1 MLDVQRARPHVP
13 APVWD
18 FMPVNFDS
26 IDISALK
33 LHFLREGRLSIEDA
47 TEIVR
52 RAKAVIAEEPNLL
65 RIEEPIVV
73 VGDIHGQFYD
83 LVKLLELGG
92 PIEETVYLFLGDYVD
107 RGCFSCECCL
117 LLFAIKIL
125 YPRTTFL
132 LRGNHESRHLTH
144 HFNFK
149 EECLHKYDISVY
161 HAIML
166 LFDNLPVAALVG
178 EKFFCVHGG
187 LSPDV
192 TYVDDI
198 QHLQRVREVPTS
210 GALCDLLWSDPSWDV
225 ENPAPSVTGRNF
237 QYQFGGGTY
246 DTVPSF
252 LENEQRGCS
261 YIFNFAS
268 LKHFLTTN
276 KLLCVIRAHEAQDEG
291 FKLYRPHPQTNFPS
305 MLSVFS
311 APNYCDTYDN
321 KGAIA
326 VIKSGTINIKQFF
339 SSSHPYVLPQFING
353 FTWSLPFVEEKLL
366 DLLSEISTNRPS
378 AENFTFRQ
386 HSLLRSK
393 LAHLGVIAMLLS
405 R

>member
-1 MLDVQRARPHVP
+1 MLAVERALPHIP
-13 APVWD
+13 SPVWD
-18 FMPVNFDS
+18 FMPIDFSS
-26 IDISALK
+26 IDIKALK
-33 LHFLREGRLSIEDA
+33 LHFLREGRLDMGDA
-47 TEIVR
+47 MELVR
-52 RAKAVIAEEPNLL
+52 RATAVVAAEPNLL
-65 RIEEPIVV
+65 RLEEPIVV

-92 PIEETVYLFLGDYVD
+92 AVEETVYLFLGDYVD

-117 LLFAIKIL
+117 LLCAIKTL
-125 YPRTTFL
+125 NPRSSFL
-132 LRGNHESRHLTH
+132 LRGNHESRHLTS

-149 EECLHKYDISVY
+149 EECLHKYDIELY
-161 HAIML
+161 HAMMDF
-166 LFDNLPVAALVG
+166 FDHLPVAALVG

-198 QHLQRVREVPTS
+198 HHLQRAREVPTS

-225 ENPAPSVTGRNF
+225 ENPAPNQAVAGRNF

-305 MLSVFS
+305 MLSIFS

-326 VIKSGTINIKQFF
+326 VIKAGTISIKQFF
-339 SSSHPYVLPQFING
+339 SS
-353 FTWSLPFVEEKLL
+353 
-366 DLLSEISTNRPS
+366 
-378 AENFTFRQ
+378 
-386 HSLLRSK
+386 
-393 LAHLGVIAMLLS
+393 IAY
-405 R
+405 RCV